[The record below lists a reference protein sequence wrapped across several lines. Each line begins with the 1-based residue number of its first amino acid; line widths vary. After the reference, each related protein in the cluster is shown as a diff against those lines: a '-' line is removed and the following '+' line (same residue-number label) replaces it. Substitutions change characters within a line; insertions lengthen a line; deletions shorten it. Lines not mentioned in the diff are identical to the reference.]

1 MKTIETIA
9 TVTADGKI
17 TVQLPVDISSGEYRV
32 VVVIDEKPLFEI
44 EEKQLPL
51 KFSAYPVGLVSENI
65 TFRREDLYAND

>member
-17 TVQLPVDISSGEYRV
+17 TIQLPVDISSGEHRV
-32 VVVIDEKPLFEI
+32 VVVIDEKPLLEI

>member
-32 VVVIDEKPLFEI
+32 VVVIDEKPLLEI

-65 TFRREDLYAND
+65 RS